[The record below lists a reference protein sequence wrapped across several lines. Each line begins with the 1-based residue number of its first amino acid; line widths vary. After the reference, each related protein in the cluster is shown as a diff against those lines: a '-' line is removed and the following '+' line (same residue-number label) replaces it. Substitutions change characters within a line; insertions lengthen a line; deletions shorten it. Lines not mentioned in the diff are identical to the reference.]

1 MSDPAGEIIELW
13 FDDETLEEIRAVARM
28 RGLTMDEVIS
38 TLIAEGMEVET
49 ERNKEKLFEGGLRK
63 SDLLQ

>member
-1 MSDPAGEIIELW
+1 MSDPGEIIELW